1 MGGEDGKLSPAVNN
15 TYSDGKR
22 IQLTTDVGH
31 TSMDSCAIITIIITT
46 VLLFKINS
54 II

>member
-22 IQLTTDVGH
+22 VQLATNVGP
-31 TSMDSCAIITIIITT
+31 TSMHSGTIITIIIPT
-46 VLLFKINS
+46 VLLFKI
-54 II
+54 